1 MTGYIVRRLLLIAL
15 VACGV
20 STFLF
25 ALSRLSG
32 DPAVLLSPP
41 DASAEVVE
49 ATRSRLGL
57 DAPVAVQYLDALRS
71 SFTLDF
77 GESFAFGRPAA
88 QMVFERLGPSL
99 WIVVPAIV
107 LSVLLSFGIGVA
119 AALRP
124 GRLSGRLI
132 MAGTFLLGSVPYF
145 WMALLLVLLF
155 AVRLGWLPATGNS
168 GYGSLVIPVAALTI
182 TAVSTST
189 RIARGQ
195 LLDSFGEGHVLT
207 ARSKGVP
214 PWRVLLGHALPGALP
229 PMLAWLGIEFS
240 FLFSSLLILE
250 PLLGYNGLGALLIR
264 GVSNQDFPLVQASVF
279 CMAMLITLVN
289 IGMDVVVRLVDPR
302 LRTEA
307 AA

>member
-1 MTGYIVRRLLLIAL
+1 MIGYIVRRLLLAVL

-57 DAPVAVQYLDALRS
+57 DAPVAVQYVHALRS

-77 GESFAFGRPAA
+77 GESFAFNQPAA

-155 AVRLGWLPATGNS
+155 AVRLGWLPATGSS

-214 PWRVLLGHALPGALP
+214 PWRVLLGHALPSALP

-240 FLFSSLLILE
+240 FLFSALLIME

-289 IGMDVVVRLVDPR
+289 IGMDVIVRLVDPR